1 MKDKIFHDTVHG
13 NIRIPELY
21 CDLIIDTL
29 LFQRLRRVEQSSV
42 RSLYPCA
49 RHDRFIHSIGVF
61 YIGSMVV
68 KWLENNLSKVLF
80 EELKSYWATVSESYK
95 IACLLHDVGHS
106 PFSHTFEHYYDIH
119 QPQMLGDKLSEVITD
134 PDFKRDLS
142 LNPEAKPHEK
152 VSAYLLASAFGG
164 AIEQLRGNAEYAVRM
179 VIGCKFTKDSE
190 VEKQLVNCFIDAL
203 HGEVDADRLDYA
215 ERDQWAAGFSSARIQ
230 TERLLRSILIV
241 KNPVT
246 RKLQLCF
253 TKNAINQIESLAQI
267 KDFQNRWVF
276 CHQNV
281 KYDQHIL
288 SQAIEKV
295 ASIYGAREVERL
307 EKEATLCKIFNF
319 NCYLDPNYQIQ
330 GQSLYLLSDDTIM
343 QMLRQT
349 YNENVYAQE
358 WLSRKYSKSPLW
370 KTAVEYDALF
380 KNNRTSLNKARIEAK
395 MDDMGLIN
403 GQDYTVIDADCKHF
417 SFDDGKVWIYVNDT
431 TLVDINNLIPKFV
444 DSAIKMFYVYLSND
458 KLERREEVIQ
468 QIQGI
473 VN

>member
-13 NIRIPELY
+13 NIRIPDNY

-61 YIGSMVV
+61 YIGTMVV
-68 KWLENNLSKVLF
+68 EWLNNNLSDDLRT
-80 EELKSYWATVSESYK
+80 ELKPYWRKVTESYK

-106 PFSHTFEHYYDIH
+106 PFSHTFEHYYDIN
-119 QPQMLGDKLSEVITD
+119 QPQLLGDKLCEVITN
-134 PDFKRDLS
+134 PDFKRDLG

-152 VSAYLLASAFGG
+152 VSAYLLASSFKNAVARLGGDAEFG
-164 AIEQLRGNAEYAVRM
+164 VRM
-179 VIGCKFTKDSE
+179 IIGCKYNRDNTI
-190 VEKQLVNCFIDAL
+190 EKQLVNCFLKAL

-215 ERDQWAAGFSSARIQ
+215 VRDQWAAGFSSARIQ
-230 TERLLRSILIV
+230 IERLLRSILII
-241 KNPVT
+241 KAPVT
-246 RKLQLCF
+246 NKLQLCF

-288 SQAIEKV
+288 SLAIEKV
-295 ASIYGAREVERL
+295 ASIYGMV
-307 EKEATLCKIFNF
+307 KEQGKEETLSKIFNF
-319 NCYLDPNYQIQ
+319 ECFLNPDYKIE
-330 GQSLYLLSDDTIM
+330 GQSLYLLSDDTIL

-349 YNENVYAQE
+349 FNNNEYAKE
-358 WLSRKYSKSPLW
+358 WLSRQYIKKPVW
-370 KTAVEYDALF
+370 KTAAEYESLFNNNKGAL
-380 KNNRTSLNKARIEAK
+380 TKAKIEAK
-395 MDDMGLIN
+395 MDDLN
-403 GQDYTVIDADCKHF
+403 LVKGQDYTVLDADYKHF
-417 SFDDGKVWIYVNDT
+417 AFLDGEVWICINN
-431 TLVDINNLIPKFV
+431 TLVDINNLIPK
-444 DSAIKMFYVYLSND
+444 AIEKAFKMFYVYLSCKHID
-458 KLERREEVIQ
+458 RKDEVIQ

-473 VN
+473 V

>member
-1 MKDKIFHDTVHG
+1 MKDKVFHDTVHG
-13 NIRIPELY
+13 NIRIPESY

-49 RHDRFIHSIGVF
+49 RHDRFIHSLGVF
-61 YIGSMVV
+61 HIGSILVE
-68 KWLENNLSKVLF
+68 WLNNNIEEHLR
-80 EELKSYWATVSESYK
+80 EELEPFWHTVTESYK

-106 PFSHTFEHYYDIH
+106 PFSHTFEHYYDIN
-119 QPQMLGDKLSEVITD
+119 QPRMLGDKLCEVITD
-134 PDFKRDLS
+134 PAFCRDLG
-142 LNPEAKPHEK
+142 LGPEAKPHEK
-152 VSAYLLASAFGG
+152 VSAYLLALSFDEAV
-164 AIEQLRGNAEYAVRM
+164 EQLGGNAEYAVRM
-179 VIGCKFTKDSE
+179 IIGCKYTRDNTI
-190 VEKQLVNCFIDAL
+190 EKQLVNCFIEAL

-241 KNPVT
+241 RNQNT
-246 RKLQLCF
+246 EKLQLCF

-295 ASIYGAREVERL
+295 ASIYGAREEDAL

-349 YNENVYAQE
+349 FNENEYAQE
-358 WLSRKYSKSPLW
+358 WLSRQYTKSPVW
-370 KTAVEYDALF
+370 KTSVEFDSLF
-380 KNNRTSLNKARIEAK
+380 NNKTSLTKAKIEAK
-395 MDDMGLIN
+395 MDDMELTK
-403 GQDYTVIDADCKHF
+403 GQDYIVIDADCNHF
-417 SFDDGKVWIYVNDT
+417 TFDDGKVWICVNN
-431 TLVDINNLIPKFV
+431 TLVDINTLIPKSV
-444 DSAIKMFYVYLSND
+444 DGVMKMFYVYLSND
-458 KLERREEVIQ
+458 KSDLKDEVIR

-473 VN
+473 V

>member
-1 MKDKIFHDTVHG
+1 MKDKVFHDTVHG
-13 NIRIPELY
+13 NIRIPEKY
-21 CDLIIDTL
+21 CDYIIDTL

-68 KWLENNLSKVLF
+68 EWLNNNIKDDLRA
-80 EELKSYWATVSESYK
+80 ELEPFWKTITESYK

-106 PFSHTFEHYYDIH
+106 PFSHTFEHYYDIN
-119 QPQMLGDKLSEVITD
+119 QPQMLDNRLCEVITD
-134 PDFKRDLS
+134 PDFKRDLGLYS
-142 LNPEAKPHEK
+142 EAKPHEK
-152 VSAYLLASAFGG
+152 VSAYLLASSFRDAV
-164 AIEQLRGNAEYAVRM
+164 ESLEGNAEYSVRM
-179 VIGCKFTKDSE
+179 IIGCKYARDNTI
-190 VEKQLVNCFIDAL
+190 EKQLVNCFVEAL

-241 KNPVT
+241 RNDQT
-246 RKLQLCF
+246 GKLQLCF

-288 SQAIEKV
+288 SLAIERV
-295 ASIYGAREVERL
+295 ASIYGAMEEL
-307 EKEATLCKIFNF
+307 GKEATLCKIFNF
-319 NCYLDPNYQIQ
+319 NCFLTPAYQIQ

-343 QMLRQT
+343 QLLRQT
-349 YNENVYAQE
+349 FNDNVYAQE
-358 WLSRKYSKSPLW
+358 WLSRKYTKSPIW

-380 KNNRTSLNKARIEAK
+380 KNNRAALNKDKIEAK
-395 MDDMGLIN
+395 MDDIGLIN

-417 SFDDGKVWIYVNDT
+417 TFLEGKVWIFVNN
-431 TLVDINNLIPKFV
+431 TLVDINTLIPRSV
-444 DSAIKMFYVYLSND
+444 DNAIKMFYVYLSND
-458 KLERREEVIQ
+458 KFDQKDLVVQ

-473 VN
+473 V

>member
-1 MKDKIFHDTVHG
+1 MKDKVFHDTVHG

-61 YIGSMVV
+61 HIGSMVV
-68 KWLENNLSKVLF
+68 EWLNNNVEKHLR
-80 EELKSYWATVSESYK
+80 EELEPSWNIVTESYK

-106 PFSHTFEHYYDIH
+106 PFSHTFEHYYDIN
-119 QPQMLGDKLSEVITD
+119 QPRMLGDKLCEVITD
-134 PDFKRDLS
+134 PDFERDLG
-142 LNPEAKPHEK
+142 LGPEAKPHEK
-152 VSAYLLASAFGG
+152 VSAYLLAHSFGG
-164 AIEQLRGNAEYAVRM
+164 AVERLGGNAEYAVRM
-179 VIGCKFTKDSE
+179 IIGCKYTRDHTI
-190 VEKQLVNCFIDAL
+190 EKQLVNCFIEAL

-241 KNPVT
+241 RNRNT
-246 RKLQLCF
+246 GKLQLCF

-295 ASIYGAREVERL
+295 ACIYGAMEKPVL

-319 NCYLDPNYQIQ
+319 NCYLNPNYQIQ

-349 YNENVYAQE
+349 FNENGYAQE
-358 WLSRKYSKSPLW
+358 WLSRQYTKSPVW
-370 KTAVEYDALF
+370 KTSVEFDSLF
-380 KNNRTSLNKARIEAK
+380 NNKTSLNQAKIEAK
-395 MDDMGLIN
+395 MDDMGLAK
-403 GQDYTVIDADCKHF
+403 GQDYIVIDADCKHF
-417 SFDDGKVWIYVNDT
+417 TFDDGKVWICVNDS
-431 TLVDINNLIPKFV
+431 TLVDINALIPKSV
-444 DSAIKMFYVYLSND
+444 DRVVKMFYVYLSNGMID
-458 KLERREEVIQ
+458 LKDEVIR

-473 VN
+473 V